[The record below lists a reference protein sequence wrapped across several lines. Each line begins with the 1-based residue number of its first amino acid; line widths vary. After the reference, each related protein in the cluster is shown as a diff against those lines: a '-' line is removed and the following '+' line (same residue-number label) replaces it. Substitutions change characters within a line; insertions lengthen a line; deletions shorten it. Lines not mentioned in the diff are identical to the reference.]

1 MPRFSAVAKGA
12 NSRALPIDENPAVAG
27 LRCPF
32 VVRRPSPLR
41 PCEQRI
47 IPQIPKP
54 WAEHLKKRRR
64 QLCLLQREAAERMG
78 ISKDTYVNWEKGKTK
93 PVPSQFK
100 PVVAFLGYD
109 PTPAPLSL
117 PERVEAKRRILGA
130 TLDQVAQYLGWDEA
144 SLRRYLKGEWRL
156 SQERAEAL
164 ERFLRLSVE
173 EAVVSVLAITRRS
186 R

>member
-1 MPRFSAVAKGA
+1 
-12 NSRALPIDENPAVAG
+12 
-27 LRCPF
+27 
-32 VVRRPSPLR
+32 
-41 PCEQRI
+41 
-47 IPQIPKP
+47 
-54 WAEHLKKRRR
+54 
-64 QLCLLQREAAERMG
+64 MG